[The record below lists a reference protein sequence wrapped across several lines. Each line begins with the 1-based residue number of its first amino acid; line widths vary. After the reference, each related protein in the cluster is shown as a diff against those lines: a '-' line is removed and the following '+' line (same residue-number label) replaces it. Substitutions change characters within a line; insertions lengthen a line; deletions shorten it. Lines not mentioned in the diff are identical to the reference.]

1 MNVPQANWPEEIRH
15 PLDGYI
21 STGENYRTSS
31 TADIYLFTRPDSPGL
46 FLKINHIEKS
56 PDAPGL
62 LPEKKAMDWL
72 HGKLSVPR
80 VLQYFKEGT
89 TEYLLTEQIPG
100 TSSHHDCFKND
111 KFGLVQLLANALQ
124 KIHRVPYR
132 DCPLDTRIETQL
144 KEAEHKLK
152 KGILNTEDLPPEWQN
167 RPQELID
174 HLRNLQPTED
184 LVFTHGDYCLPNI
197 LIQNQKV
204 TGFIDWGYAGIGDP
218 YRDFIA
224 ALYSVRRNLGEEWIL
239 PFFQAYGIDSL
250 NPKKKAFY
258 QLLQDLQP

>member
-1 MNVPQANWPEEIRH
+1 MNISPNWPKDIQKA
-15 PLDGYI
+15 LKGYA
-21 STGENYRTSS
+21 STGDNYQTSS
-31 TADIYLFTRPDSPGL
+31 TADIYFFKRKNSPGL
-46 FLKINHIEKS
+46 FLKINRTEDD

-62 LPEKKAMDWL
+62 QPERIAMDWL
-72 HGKLSVPR
+72 HGKLSVPQ
-80 VLQYFKEGT
+80 VLHFHKEET
-89 TEYLLTEQIPG
+89 TEYMLTEQIPG

-124 KIHRVPYR
+124 EIHRVPYKG
-132 DCPLDTRIETQL
+132 CPLDTRIETQL

-174 HLRNLQPTED
+174 HLRNLGPAED

-197 LIQNQKV
+197 LIQNQRV

-224 ALYSVRRNLGEEWIL
+224 ALYSVRRNLGEEWIK
-239 PFFQAYGIDSL
+239 PFFEAYGVDSL
-250 NPKKKAFY
+250 DPKKKAFY
-258 QLLQDLQP
+258 QLLQDLQT